1 MATLTSRVDD
11 RMPSTATGGD
21 ANSRQCSARRESVIR
36 EAWTLLESRAVSD
49 HRIFRIREDTYRFE
63 PTGLARDFVV
73 MESPDWVNVVPLT
86 EDGHVVLIRQYRHGV
101 RAVSLEIPGG
111 IIDGH
116 EPPEAAALRELREE
130 TGYAAERVRP
140 LCRVRPNPAI
150 QSNYQYCY
158 VAEGCRKV
166 ATPQLDPFEHIEV
179 VLTRLDAIPG
189 LIERE
194 EISNALVINAF
205 YFLRERQGRL

>member
-1 MATLTSRVDD
+1 MISD
-11 RMPSTATGGD
+11 
-21 ANSRQCSARRESVIR
+21 
-36 EAWTLLESRAVSD
+36 AWTLLGSREASD

-63 PTGLARDFVV
+63 PTGRTRDFVV

-101 RAVSLEIPGG
+101 RAVNLEIPGG
-111 IIDGH
+111 IIDAH

-130 TGYAAERVRP
+130 TGYAAERVRS

-150 QSNYQYCY
+150 QSNYQFCY

-166 ATPQLDPFEHIEV
+166 STPQLDPFEHIEV
-179 VLTRLDAIPG
+179 VLARLDEIPG
-189 LIERE
+189 LIARE

-205 YFLRERQGRL
+205 YFLRELQGRL